1 MRTSL
6 HDLWGCGRGPVRHA
20 APPTRLLAG
29 IAAFGGCM
37 ICPGTTVGG
46 SLCAAG
52 IAGVWVL
59 GCRPPGRVL
68 RASLLFGL
76 ALLLPYF
83 LLMPLLPSPPGET
96 AASWR
101 AALVV
106 PWTLLLRG
114 LTGMVVSMATVT
126 VLTGSDLREALLRL
140 PVPNLL
146 SVILLQIVH
155 QTASLLYETRRV
167 SDAMAVRG
175 ASSGWLAAWRV
186 ARALPQV
193 WLPRVILRAERVG
206 AAMELRGYCDGSW
219 PSFTRAALGR
229 GDVAVL
235 GAAVGAVGLALFVRL
250 WGTS

>member
-6 HDLWGCGRGPVRHA
+6 HDLWGCGRGPLRHA

-29 IAAFGGCM
+29 IAAFGGGM
-37 ICPGTTVGG
+37 ISSGSTVAG

-52 IAGVWVL
+52 ITTAWLLVCL
-59 GCRPPGRVL
+59 PPWRVL
-68 RASLLFGL
+68 RTSVLVGL

-83 LLMPLLPSPPGET
+83 LLLPLLPAPPGET
-96 AASWR
+96 TASWR
-101 AALVV
+101 EALIV

-114 LTGMVVSMATVT
+114 LTGTLISVTTVT

-155 QTASLLYETRRV
+155 QTASLLYETRQV
-167 SDAMAVRG
+167 AQAMAVRG
-175 ASSGWLAAWRV
+175 AGSGGIIAWRV
-186 ARALPQV
+186 LFSLPQV

-206 AAMELRGYCDGSW
+206 AAMELRGYCDGPPPAFS
-219 PSFTRAALGR
+219 RAALGPV
-229 GDVAVL
+229 DVVAL
-235 GAAVGAVGLALFVRL
+235 GAATGALGLALLVRL
-250 WGTS
+250 WGTA

>member
-1 MRTSL
+1 MRTSM
-6 HDLWGCGRGPVRHA
+6 HELWGCGRGPVRRA

-29 IAAFGGCM
+29 IATFGGCM
-37 ICPGTTVGG
+37 ISSGATVTG
-46 SLCAAG
+46 SLCAAS

-83 LLMPLLPSPPGET
+83 LLLPLLPSPPGET

-101 AALVV
+101 AALAV
-106 PWTLLLRG
+106 PWALLLRG

-140 PVPNLL
+140 PVPSLL

-167 SDAMAVRG
+167 AAAMAVRG
-175 ASSGWLAAWRV
+175 ASSGGLAAWRV
-186 ARALPQV
+186 LFALPQV

-206 AAMELRGYCDGSW
+206 AAMELRGYCDGHW
-219 PSFTRAALGR
+219 PSFTRTALGR
-229 GDVAVL
+229 SDVAVL
-235 GAAVGAVGLALFVRL
+235 GAAAGAVGLAVFVRL
-250 WGTS
+250 WGRS

>member
-6 HDLWGCGRGPVRHA
+6 HELWGCGRGPVRRA

-29 IAAFGGCM
+29 LAAFGGCM
-37 ICPGTTVGG
+37 ISSGATVAG
-46 SLCAAG
+46 SLCATS

-68 RASLLFGL
+68 RGSIVLGL

-83 LLMPLLPSPPGET
+83 LLLPLLPSPPGET

-101 AALVV
+101 EALLV
-106 PWTLLLRG
+106 PWALLLRG
-114 LTGMVVSMATVT
+114 LTGMVISVATVT

-140 PVPNLL
+140 PVPSLL

-155 QTASLLYETRRV
+155 QTATLLYETRRV
-167 SDAMAVRG
+167 AEAMAVRG
-175 ASSGWLAAWRV
+175 ASSGGLTAWRV
-186 ARALPQV
+186 LFSLPQV

-206 AAMELRGYCDGSW
+206 AAMELRGYCDGPP
-219 PSFTRAALGR
+219 PSFTRSALGR
-229 GDVAVL
+229 RDVAVL
-235 GAAVGAVGLALFVRL
+235 GTAAGALGLAISLRL
-250 WGTS
+250 WGAP